1 MISNARV
8 SRPTKHDAESIAIGA
23 ISFLAGH
30 PEEFNRFL
38 ALSGID
44 LAALRQSA
52 EDPAFLGG
60 ILDFLLQDEPLL
72 LVFAEQSGI
81 DPATIGAARRHLN
94 SAPPDESSF

>member
-1 MISNARV
+1 MVSNPRFNR
-8 SRPTKHDAESIAIGA
+8 SSEQDAESIAIGA

-30 PEEFNRFL
+30 PEEFSRFL

-60 ILDFLLQDEPLL
+60 VLDFLLQDEPLL
-72 LVFAEQSGI
+72 LVFAEQNGI
-81 DPATIGAARRHLN
+81 DPATVGAARRRLN
-94 SAPPDESSF
+94 SAPSG